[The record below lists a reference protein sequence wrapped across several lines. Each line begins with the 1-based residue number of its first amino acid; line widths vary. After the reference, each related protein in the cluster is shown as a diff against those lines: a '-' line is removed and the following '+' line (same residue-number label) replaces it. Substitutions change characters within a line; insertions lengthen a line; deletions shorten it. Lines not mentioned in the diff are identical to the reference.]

1 MMKRRTGERHP
12 GAAAVRSVSSCGGG
26 ELVCVSARV
35 STTPFLDEVHHHN
48 HGEERDDET
57 EVTCV
62 GVGADSA
69 FSSAAPSAA
78 PSSCRWNRCLRLPS
92 VRPSLLSSLCAA
104 RRGWTRLLSLRPVCS
119 VASRSSA
126 LASAPSWCASL
137 ARAAARLL
145 CMPDR
150 PQAVRDADN
159 HEACDTQA
167 VEGGG
172 RHHRSGQRRRHETRA
187 TSLTRLLC
195 RAAFIGASSV
205 ALLVLSVMLLDI
217 VLGVTF
223 RVLGSDLSGGGL
235 DQLEEL
241 QAPWLDCDC
250 AGKDLIGDVTLAN
263 TVSPYVAQTLER
275 RLGVVTVA
283 TDAGCSICVPSAVR
297 ISAAGELVAVED
309 DEGSSLHA
317 LSRLR
322 PMAPLVRAA
331 RGLMAYGYDAL
342 ADVAAVLYPRL
353 AMMVVWCRHTHG
365 VSVERHRV
373 SQLRQRQ
380 NRGVA
385 GGAVTRA
392 LTDAPLTPL
401 LPPTSLLG
409 VPDGP
414 WANLSAAV
422 AAEAVVAVPY
432 KSSFLVVADQA
443 EARLACVLRAPL
455 SRLFLHRQA
464 LPWMTIAAAAHRTQ
478 KEWQAD
484 PRGRESLLPFP
495 VPPSEEERRR
505 LRDTSRG
512 ALRHSDGDGEAP
524 EITIAVTDQAKAFH
538 SYLCTDVPNVSTADA
553 IYHLDPLRA
562 LLLRQTDASAKDRAK
577 TAARCTGCVFHCVHP
592 RLARR
597 HGRRAAPAGARGAA
611 EDGIDGG
618 SSAEPLSWDV
628 ALEDVD
634 AGHVYVTTGSNAAAG
649 ATVTVTREDLFTCKV
664 LNPIRG
670 LGTPKRRGHEAQD
683 DTNRAL
689 LLSVDVW
696 LSHAGGGTPLFFS
709 NNTGTSPW
717 LHMDNGSGEAS
728 VVRLLPLHTAAI
740 YGESLQSFPNYAMRP
755 SYWLQ
760 YDAVYLQNKVRRPDR
775 LSRLLAVA
783 SRRRGGGGAA
793 KPRTEFATWT
803 VTHYYMRDF
812 QLVVHLNQLRRQ
824 RLLLM
829 RLQGEPANASVSVTA
844 QDAPVALPWVPR
856 PRRGAAKP
864 AIATGALARLAFEV
878 LHGADPLLL
887 PMRGENLH
895 VPPLPVSWSPPTSA
909 EWGSGRPMSVDDRR
923 LPFSGTTGRIPAIA
937 VAISHCWHGRMWWLS
952 ELSRYYPVHNYGRCI
967 IPPPAPLPGDATPTR
982 GIPQRAHLSFPSECA
997 VDALRRHHYSALASM
1012 QATYGRVGG
1021 RRSTSSAARPMFH
1034 VGRDHELR
1042 CVFRKYRYVLA
1053 FENTIEDDYVTE
1065 KVYNALLSGA
1075 LPLFIGAMNIADY
1088 VPRASSSVPS
1098 RGLSVIPVLQM
1109 FPLLNETAWRTEE
1122 RRVLDLLEE
1131 DEAVSRH
1138 VLRTHAAVLQARS
1151 ASAQGADVTTG
1162 MTTKR
1167 RDGAIRMARTVAT
1180 ALEEVA
1186 AQTPHAVA
1194 SHHYLLYPSQETA
1207 VPAVPTADNNELP
1220 QAVPHGAGYLGNCSS
1235 DSGAAVQPFMS
1246 PIGVWPPA
1254 SALTHLCL
1262 LDKEAVVTANKSGG
1276 AAPRPAALQS
1286 PSTDAYCVGYGQR
1299 EYLRRV
1305 HTDVREAAE
1314 AAATMSA
1321 RFLRTTETLRRTL
1334 TSSPPPRHDAKD
1346 ARRRRPPA
1354 VANAGRRPLR
1364 RVRYQYDEDWVLT
1377 ANTAWGFS
1385 VDVNCTARQSRRSGA
1400 TTEYLPRAV
1409 QRFQEAPDTT
1419 PAQQDY
1425 NTPGDMYSQYFHRRS
1440 VPPTLAYERELAA
1453 TAAPAGSRD
1462 APPPPPMSGF
1472 AQLAAYLR
1480 SLDAD
1485 PTLVEEAGYFDWWR
1499 AERMEDYGDAFLSK
1513 LYMPHPVCS
1522 ICAAA
1527 LEKKVQSRASGGA

>member
-1 MMKRRTGERHP
+1 MKRRTGERHP
-12 GAAAVRSVSSCGGG
+12 DAAAVRSVSSGGGG
-26 ELVCVSARV
+26 EMACVSARV
-35 STTPFLDEVHHHN
+35 PTTPFLDEAHHHN
-48 HGEERDDET
+48 HGEEREDET

-62 GVGADSA
+62 RAGAGIVFFSA
-69 FSSAAPSAA
+69 TPPAA
-78 PSSCRWNRCLRLPS
+78 PSSCLWRRCLRLPS
-92 VRPSLLSSLCAA
+92 VCPSLLSSLCAA
-104 RRGWTRLLSLRPVCS
+104 RRGWTRLLSSRPVRS

-126 LASAPSWCASL
+126 LASAPPWCASL
-137 ARAAARLL
+137 ARAAASRL
-145 CMPDR
+145 CMSDG
-150 PQAVRDADN
+150 PQAVREDAEN
-159 HEACDTQA
+159 HEACGTQA
-167 VEGGG
+167 VKGTG
-172 RHHRSGQRRRHETRA
+172 RRHRSGQRRRHQTRA
-187 TSLTRLLC
+187 TLLTRLLR

-205 ALLVLSVMLLDI
+205 ALLVLSGMLLD
-217 VLGVTF
+217 VVVGVTF
-223 RVLGSDLSGGGL
+223 RVLGSVLSGGGL

-250 AGKDLIGDVTLAN
+250 AGEDLIGDVTLAD

-297 ISAAGELVAVED
+297 ISAAGELVVVED
-309 DEGSSLHA
+309 DESSSLHV

-331 RGLMAYGYDAL
+331 QALMAYGYDAL
-342 ADVAAVLYPRL
+342 ADVAAVLYPKL
-353 AMMVVWCRHTHG
+353 AMMVMWCRHAHG

-385 GGAVTRA
+385 GGAVAHA
-392 LTDAPLTPL
+392 LTDAPLSPL

-409 VPDGP
+409 VPEGP

-422 AAEAVVAVPY
+422 TAVAVPY
-432 KSSFLVVADQA
+432 KSSFLVMANQT
-443 EARLACVLRAPL
+443 EARLACVMRAPL

-464 LPWMTIAAAAHRTQ
+464 LPWMTITAAAHRTQ
-478 KEWQAD
+478 QEWQAD
-484 PRGRESLLPFP
+484 PRGREPLLPFP

-505 LRDTSRG
+505 LRDTSRV
-512 ALRHSDGDGEAP
+512 APYHLDGDGEAP
-524 EITIAVTDQAKAFH
+524 EITIAVTDQTKAFH

-562 LLLRQTDASAKDRAK
+562 LLLKRTDASAKDRAMA
-577 TAARCTGCVFHCVHP
+577 AARCSGCVFHCVHP

-597 HGRRAAPAGARGAA
+597 HRRRAAPADARGSA
-611 EDGIDGG
+611 EDEVDGG
-618 SSAEPLSWDV
+618 SSAEPSSWDV

-634 AGHVYVTTGSNAAAG
+634 AGHVRVATSSNAAAG

-664 LNPIRG
+664 LNPPRD
-670 LGTPKRRGHEAQD
+670 LDTPEPGGHDAQD

-696 LSHAGGGTPLFFS
+696 LSHTGGGAPLFFS
-709 NNTGTSPW
+709 NNTGTSPR
-717 LHMDNGSGEAS
+717 LHMDNDSGDAS

-740 YGESLQSFPNYAMRP
+740 YGESLQSFPSYAMRP

-783 SRRRGGGGAA
+783 SRRRGGGAA

-812 QLVVHLNQLRRQ
+812 QLVVYLNQLRRQ

-829 RLQGEPANASVSVTA
+829 RLQGESANASVSVTA
-844 QDAPVALPWVPR
+844 QDAPVALPWAPPPR
-856 PRRGAAKP
+856 HGATRP

-895 VPPLPVSWSPPTSA
+895 VPPLPVSWRPPTSA
-909 EWGSGRPMSVDDRR
+909 EWGSGRPQSADDMR

-952 ELSRYYPVHNYGRCI
+952 ELSRYYPVHNYGRCV

-982 GIPQRAHLSFPSECA
+982 GIPQRAHLPFPSECA

-1012 QATYGRVGG
+1012 QAAYGRVGG
-1021 RRSTSSAARPMFH
+1021 RNSTSSAARPMSH
-1034 VGRDHELR
+1034 AGRDHELR

-1053 FENTIEDDYVTE
+1053 FENTVEDDYVTE

-1088 VPRASSSVPS
+1088 VPSH
-1098 RGLSVIPVLQM
+1098 GLSVVPVLQM
-1109 FPLLNETAWRTEE
+1109 FPILNETAWRMEE

-1138 VLRTHAAVLQARS
+1138 VLRTHAAVLRARS
-1151 ASAQGADVTTG
+1151 AAARCADVTTG
-1162 MTTKR
+1162 MTAKR
-1167 RDGAIRMARTVAT
+1167 SDGAIRMAGTVAT

-1186 AQTPHAVA
+1186 AQTPHAITN
-1194 SHHYLLYPSQETA
+1194 HHYLLYPSKETA
-1207 VPAVPTADNNELP
+1207 VPAAPTADNNQLP
-1220 QAVPHGAGYLGNCSS
+1220 QAVPHGAGHLGNCTSG
-1235 DSGAAVQPFMS
+1235 SGAAVQPFTS
-1246 PIGVWPPA
+1246 PTGVWPPA
-1254 SALTHLCL
+1254 SALAHLSL
-1262 LDKEAVVTANKSGG
+1262 PDKETVVTADKNGG
-1276 AAPRPAALQS
+1276 ANPRRAAPQS
-1286 PSTDAYCVGYGQR
+1286 PSTDAYCVGHGQR

-1305 HTDVREAAE
+1305 HRDVREAAE

-1321 RFLRTTETLRRTL
+1321 RFLPTTETLRTTL
-1334 TSSPPPRHDAKD
+1334 NSSPPPRHDAKD
-1346 ARRRRPPA
+1346 ARHRRPPA
-1354 VANAGRRPLR
+1354 LANASRTPLR
-1364 RVRYQYDEDWVLT
+1364 RVRYWYDQDWVLT

-1385 VDVNCTARQSRRSGA
+1385 ADVNRTARQRSSAA
-1400 TTEYLPRAV
+1400 TTGHLPRAV
-1409 QRFQEAPDTT
+1409 QRFQEAPATT
-1419 PAQQDY
+1419 PAQQDFK
-1425 NTPGDMYSQYFHRRS
+1425 TLGGMYSQYFYRRS
-1440 VPPTLAYERELAA
+1440 VPPTPAYERELAA
-1453 TAAPAGSRD
+1453 AAAPARSRE
-1462 APPPPPMSGF
+1462 APPPPPMNGF

-1485 PTLVEEAGYFDWWR
+1485 PTLVEKAGYFDWWR
-1499 AERMEDYGDAFLSK
+1499 AERMEDYGDAFLGK

-1527 LEKKVQSRASGGA
+1527 LEKKEAQARASAAPTITGPHTRREG